1 MARIPRYLICVAFF
15 LIVLSLT
22 VFALLQPQ
30 VAQAQCTIGFGGSVI
45 LSGDGN
51 GQHACTFQGKANQA
65 VYYECFNCLD
75 IQLLNAAGA
84 PISSVALP
92 ADGMYRLVARYDYGF
107 AALCSGQT
115 YSGELDCEMATGR
128 FCERDANAAFCPS
141 TNITYTPASG
151 STTINLD
158 ELYVPQTGTFLV
170 SAARIT
176 GGFIGRAAPEIGL
189 FAVDPSTLQAR
200 FVSRLGQTQEFS
212 LSPDGKTIA
221 LVYNDVNNPRARI
234 ALIGLDGGD
243 PRFITPAEEIN
254 FAPSWSPDGT
264 QIAYVGGP
272 YANDVYVM
280 DADGSNPRLISDEPS
295 KVQNVRW
302 SPDGGTLYFD
312 SEADGKFQIYAMNAD
327 GSNRRQISSGA
338 ANWGYERPVPSPDGK
353 LIAYAA
359 LDGRTATGLKSEIV
373 IANADGS
380 NPRLITDG
388 AIRRTPIA
396 WSSDSTQIFYV
407 IPQAVATTGVVGQ
420 IYGLQVA
427 GNNPMRVSAFGL
439 PEGFNIGYNMLLAG
453 TSSATVSVEPTTA
466 APDPILAALPLR
478 TPGEIKPN
486 ETARAAVSG
495 YEEVYWSFGSKG
507 SEKVTITVRSSAI
520 DPYVVL
526 YHRPP
531 DKLSTSVVTSLQVED
546 KSRKEVVLEAFLLD
560 EGEYLIWVKD
570 DRDND
575 DGEYSITLSIPGR
588 TESITIPTPELFLPE
603 SNILQVNQTYRFE
616 TAPTDQFT
624 AQGQAGE
631 TFTLTLEAEALDAYV
646 GVSQGDSYLAEQTSQ
661 PGQKQMALT
670 FTLLETGPMFITI
683 SAIGEGNRGMLTLRL
698 TSGSASA
705 APTGVSAL
713 PTNTPS
719 PLDSAATPDLVATAV
734 AGTLQA
740 LGAAP
745 PSGAPT
751 ETPDIVA
758 TSVAGTLAAVAPPPA
773 LPTITPYV
781 FPTALPG
788 FTATPLVSRADCPGA
803 PPTIFAVGQSARIV
817 VGDGTP
823 ANLRAEPTTRS
834 QVVRQLPVLTAFE
847 LIDGPVCGTNSR
859 GEAVLWWK
867 IRLADG
873 GIGWVVEG
881 TYYEAV
887 IEPLN

>member
-1 MARIPRYLICVAFF
+1 MARIPRYLICVALL
-15 LIVLSLT
+15 LIGLSLT
-22 VFALLQPQ
+22 IFALIQPQ
-30 VAQAQCTIGFGGSVI
+30 TAQAQCTIEFGGSLV
-45 LSGDGN
+45 LSGDGS
-51 GQHACTFQGKANQA
+51 GQHTCTFQGKANQA
-65 VYYECFNCLD
+65 VYYQCLNCLD
-75 IQLLNAAGA
+75 IRLLNSAGT

-92 ADGMYRLVARYDYGF
+92 ADGMYPLVARYDYGF
-107 AALCSGQT
+107 TAICSGQT
-115 YSGELDCEMATGR
+115 YTGELDCEMATGR

-141 TNITYTPASG
+141 TNITSLPASG
-151 STTINLD
+151 TTTISLD

-176 GGFIGRAAPEIGL
+176 GGFIGRVAPEIGL
-189 FAVDPSTLQAR
+189 FAVDPATLQSR

-221 LVYNDVNNPRARI
+221 LVYNDINSPRARI
-234 ALIGLDGGD
+234 ALIGIDGSD
-243 PRFITPAEEIN
+243 PRFITSEDEIN
-254 FAPSWSPDGT
+254 FAPSWSPDGK

-272 YANDVYVM
+272 FANDVYVM
-280 DADGSNPRLISDEPS
+280 DSDGSNPRLISDEPS

-312 SEADGKFQIYAMNAD
+312 SEAGGKFQVYAINAD
-327 GSNRRQISSGA
+327 GSNRRQISSGT

-359 LDGRTATGLKSEIV
+359 LDGRTATGLTSEIV

-380 NPRLITDG
+380 NPRLITSG
-388 AIRRTPIA
+388 AVRRTPIA

-420 IYGLQVA
+420 IYGLKVD
-427 GNNPMRVSAFGL
+427 GNNPVRVSAFDL

-466 APDPILAALPLR
+466 AIDPIIAALPLR

-486 ETARAAVSG
+486 ETARATVSG
-495 YEEVYWSFGSKG
+495 YEEIYWSFGSKG
-507 SEKVTITVRSSAI
+507 SEKVTITVRSGAI

-526 YHRPP
+526 YHRPT
-531 DKLSTSVVTSLQVED
+531 DRMSTSVVTEFQVED
-546 KSRKEVVLEAFLLD
+546 KSRKEVVLEAFLLY

-570 DRDND
+570 DRNND
-575 DGEYSITLSIPGR
+575 DGDYLITLSIPGR
-588 TESITIPTPELFLPE
+588 TEAITVPTPALFRPE
-603 SNILQVNQTYRFE
+603 SNVLQVNQAYRFE
-616 TAPTDQFT
+616 TMPTDQFT

-631 TFTLTLEAEALDAYV
+631 TFTLTLEADALDAYV
-646 GVSQGDSYLAEQTSQ
+646 SVSQGDSYLAEQTSQ
-661 PGQKQMALT
+661 NGQQRMALT
-670 FTLLETGPMFITI
+670 FTLLETGQIYITT
-683 SAIGEGNRGMLTLRL
+683 SAIGEDNRGILTLRL
-698 TSGSASA
+698 TSASAQA

-713 PTNTPS
+713 PTNTPD
-719 PLDSAATPDLVATAV
+719 PLNSAATPDLVATAV
-734 AGTLQA
+734 AATLQSI
-740 LGAAP
+740 GVVP
-745 PSGAPT
+745 PAGAPT

-758 TSVAGTLAAVAPPPA
+758 TAVAGTLAAAAPPPA

-781 FPTALPG
+781 FPTAVPG
-788 FTATPLVSRADCPGA
+788 FTATPLVSRVDCPGA

-834 QVVRQLPVLTAFE
+834 RVVRQLPVLTAFE

-859 GEAVLWWK
+859 SEAVLWWK
-867 IRLADG
+867 IQLADG
-873 GIGWVVEG
+873 LTGWVVEG